1 MAIPFLLSA
10 ASRLVTSQMAKKAAK
25 EGVKRAAKKF
35 VKGKKKEKV
44 KSKGGALVKRAKVS
58 QGKTQ
63 QRVSYQKL
71 LNTSKN
77 VGSVD
82 TVQQKTS
89 YESLTKTM
97 QGIVKTTTQLD
108 KTLKKQL
115 LIDKKKVDNKKKVT
129 SAKKKKQREEKLEKR
144 RLNLGGIGSAA
155 MGVANKFNII
165 DFFTNIL
172 LGGLILWMIKNV
184 DKMKSTFKLL
194 ENNIY
199 ASFLILRGGLQAI
212 KGVLKFA
219 IKAPFKLV
227 ATVGRKIGKVAGGV
241 LKGIKS
247 LGGAILR
254 FARNQFRR
262 FRGLPPIDDPKSKG
276 SKGPPGAGT
285 GTYRRPGTSGF
296 RGPGRYRLPGQA
308 AAGGFDLE
316 QARNKAS
323 QFKPTPKKGP
333 LGRLNSAR
341 RGFGA
346 SLETG
351 TAFGGKGSRLQR
363 STVGTFR
370 RGKKLAKAGNVF
382 LEKLFGIFKPD
393 DIQKLKNSAPVLKKA
408 GRVVRGVPIVGPLI
422 VFTTSVLSSEPVGQA
437 AFKAI
442 GAGLGEFLGTFI
454 PIPGLG
460 TIIGGLIGEV
470 MGDAAYSLIIKKNP
484 KEAQKKIFDAVGEV
498 AKVGGKILDWM
509 KGVVGRFWEALPK
522 MKLPEWTPF
531 GLGGME
537 ILDPKMLANPLFML
551 GSMGK
556 AMITALFQ
564 PSKEEKGKVDDKSD
578 VNEGEESSRGP
589 LPATTMEGDERELL
603 LKLMVAEA
611 GGEGRLGM
619 AAVARSVLNRA
630 GLIQSGKVTPDTF
643 GALSGSIFDVI
654 SAPDQYSPYN
664 NGLPSITEAQRREA
678 IRALALA
685 ENTAGLRAT
694 LEGKSMPASDINNI
708 VKSTGFRRHDAG
720 YDQSQDVNPTPL
732 GDHIFNTAGNT
743 GMVAPTASISQA
755 QISGSAVERAGQ
767 TTGTNKNDLV
777 SGFPVTSGYGATAGR
792 SRPHGGIDI
801 GTPVGTF
808 VALSVPVEI
817 VYAGN
822 NGDYGYVIDAWAPS
836 LGLQFRL
843 AHLNEFLVTKGQTV
857 SAGTA
862 LGKTGGAKGDRRAG
876 SSSGPHLHFEVD
888 NRKNGT
894 TYGGLGNPS
903 PYVQYLIL
911 SSNGPRAGASVTTPG
926 AVARRRV
933 QLRVLSGLASYE
945 QGAENTIYVPSQQ
958 QQQTVVAGGGSS
970 PVIMAAS
977 TRDVVNSYYKQQL
990 LGFLYKQG

>member
-10 ASRLVTSQMAKKAAK
+10 ATRLVTSQMAKKAVK
-25 EGVKRAAKKF
+25 EGAKKAAKKF

-44 KSKGGALVKRAKVS
+44 KSKGGALVKRGGQTTQA
-58 QGKTQ
+58 KTQ

-71 LNTSKN
+71 LNTSKD

-82 TVQQKTS
+82 KIQQNTS

-129 SAKKKKQREEKLEKR
+129 SIKKKKQREENLEKR

-184 DKMKSTFKLL
+184 DKMKVAFKLL

-219 IKAPFKLV
+219 IKAPFRLV
-227 ATVGRKIGKVAGGV
+227 ATVGRTIGKIAGGV
-241 LKGIKS
+241 LKGIRS
-247 LGGAILR
+247 LGGSILR
-254 FARNQFRR
+254 FARNKFNLL
-262 FRGLPPIDDPKSKG
+262 RGLPPKPKPKG
-276 SKGPPGAGT
+276 STGGGT

-316 QARNKAS
+316 QSRNKTS

-341 RGFGA
+341 KGFGA
-346 SLETG
+346 GLETG

-370 RGKKLAKAGNVF
+370 KGKRAITAGNKF
-382 LEKLFGIFKPD
+382 LQKLFGIVSPENL
-393 DIQKLKNSAPVLKKA
+393 QKLTDASPALKKA
-408 GRVVRGVPIVGPLI
+408 SKFVSNVPILGPLI
-422 VFTTSVLSSEPVGQA
+422 VFTTSVLSNEPVGQA

-460 TIIGGLIGEV
+460 TIVGGLIGEV
-470 MGDAAYSLIIKKNP
+470 MGDAAYSLIIEKKP
-484 KEAQKKIFDAVGEV
+484 KLAKKKIMDAVGAV
-498 AKVGGKILDWM
+498 TAVGGRILDWM
-509 KGVVGRFWEALPK
+509 KGVVSRFWKSLPK
-522 MKLPEWTPF
+522 MELPDWIPF
-531 GLGGME
+531 GLGGKE
-537 ILDPKMLANPLFML
+537 ILDPKMFMGPLGLL
-551 GSMGK
+551 GAFGTMGK
-556 AMITALFQ
+556 EMVTALFQ
-564 PSKEEKGKVDDKSD
+564 PGKEEKGKVDDKSN
-578 VNEGEESSRGP
+578 VKEGEEESRPPRGSM
-589 LPATTMEGDERELL
+589 PATKLEGNERELL
-603 LKLMVAEA
+603 LKLMIAEA
-611 GGEGRLGM
+611 GGEGKIGM

-630 GLIQSGKVTPDTF
+630 GLIQSGKVSPGTF
-643 GALSGSIFDVI
+643 NAKSGSIFDVI
-654 SAPDQYSPYN
+654 SAPGQYQPYN
-664 NGLPSITEAQRREA
+664 NGLPSITEDERRRA
-678 IRALALA
+678 IRALAMA
-685 ENTAGLRAT
+685 ENSAGLRGS
-694 LEGKSMPASDINNI
+694 LEGKGHSAASINNI
-708 VKSTGFRRHDAG
+708 MKSTGFRTPDAG
-720 YDQSQDVNPTPL
+720 YDRSQDVNPTTL
-732 GDHIFNTAGNT
+732 GGHVFNTAGNA
-743 GMVAPTASISQA
+743 GMVSPTASISQA
-755 QISGSAVERAGQ
+755 QIAGSAVARGGQ
-767 TTGTNKNDLV
+767 TTGTQKNDLI
-777 SGFPVTSGYGATAGR
+777 SGFPVTSSYR
-792 SRPHGGIDI
+792 SSNRPNHQGIDV

-817 VYAGN
+817 VYAGTS
-822 NGDYGYVIDAWAPS
+822 GDYGYVIDAWAPS

-843 AHLNEFLVTKGQTV
+843 AHLKEFLVRKGQKV

-862 LGKTGGAKGDRRAG
+862 LGKTGGAKGDKGAG
-876 SSSGPHLHFEVD
+876 SSTGPHLHFEVD
-888 NRKNGT
+888 NKKNGT
-894 TYGGLGNPS
+894 TYGGLGDPS

-926 AVARRRV
+926 AVASSRARSI
-933 QLRVLSGLASYE
+933 SGSASYE
-945 QGAENTIYVPSQQ
+945 QGGENTIFVPSQQ

-970 PVIMAAS
+970 PVLMAAS